1 MVAVSGQ
8 FKIDRASPL
17 PVYAQLA
24 DQIRLLVRRG
34 ALSPGDPLPTVRE
47 LAVALGINANTVT
60 RVYRDLQQEGLLRLE
75 RGLGTFV
82 QALQREPT
90 LVDRDYQ
97 RIVKRTRSWWRS
109 VESPGSQRASS
120 RNSWTVSGRRPIVKG
135 RGNPIA
141 NLIVLATAILR
152 IS

>member
-1 MVAVSGQ
+1 MPAR

-17 PVYAQLA
+17 PVYVQLA
-24 DQIRLLVRRG
+24 EQIRLLVRRG

-82 QALQREPT
+82 QPQQREAT

-97 RIVKRTRSWWRS
+97 RIVKRTRELVTLCR
-109 VESPGSQRASS
+109 ESGLTARE
-120 RNSWTVSGRRPIVKG
+120 
-135 RGNPIA
+135 
-141 NLIVLATAILR
+141 LAQLVDGVWKEVDR
-152 IS
+152 EG

>member
-1 MVAVSGQ
+1 MSGR

-17 PVYAQLA
+17 PVYVQLA
-24 DQIRLLVRRG
+24 EQIRLLVRRG

-47 LAVALGINANTVT
+47 LAVELGINANTVT

-82 QALQREPT
+82 QPQQREAT

-97 RIVKRTRSWWRS
+97 RIVKRTRELVALCR
-109 VESPGSQRASS
+109 ESGLTARE
-120 RNSWTVSGRRPIVKG
+120 
-135 RGNPIA
+135 
-141 NLIVLATAILR
+141 LAQLVDGVWKEVDR
-152 IS
+152 EG